1 MPVVPKVFAVAALA
15 VAVLGLAVCSG
26 DGDVVLPSDTKP
38 PATTTTARQL
48 TCADVLAT
56 TTTRVLPD
64 GGRAVPLV
72 VCSER

>member
-1 MPVVPKVFAVAALA
+1 MRRLLAVAALA
-15 VAVLGLAVCSG
+15 VAILGLSACSG
-26 DGDVVLPSDTKP
+26 DGNVVLPSDTKP
-38 PATTTTARQL
+38 PAATTTMREL

>member
-1 MPVVPKVFAVAALA
+1 VPKILAVAALA
-15 VAVLGLAVCSG
+15 VAILGLAACSG
-26 DGDVVLPSDTKP
+26 DGNVVLPSDTKP
-38 PATTTTARQL
+38 AATTTTVREL

-56 TTTRVLPD
+56 TTTRVLPG

>member
-1 MPVVPKVFAVAALA
+1 VAKLLAGAMLA
-15 VAVLGLAVCSG
+15 VTVLGLSACSG

-38 PATTTTARQL
+38 STTTTTVRPM

-56 TTTRVLPD
+56 TTTLVLPG
-64 GGRAVPLV
+64 GGREVPLV